1 MIDFMELSDDKI
13 KSSFLTHN
21 TEQNIDNLVYTLTKD
36 IECPDAY
43 KADVKSWLTMLVLSS
58 Q

>member
-1 MIDFMELSDDKI
+1 MIDLMELSDDKI

-21 TEQNIDNLVYTLTKD
+21 TEQNIEKLVHTLTKD
-36 IECPDAY
+36 IECSDAY
-43 KADVKSWLTMLVLSS
+43 KADVKSWLELLVITS

>member
-36 IECPDAY
+36 SECSDAY
-43 KADVKSWLTMLVLSS
+43 KADVKSWLTMLVMSS

>member
-1 MIDFMELSDDKI
+1 MIDLMELSDDKI

-36 IECPDAY
+36 IECSDAY
-43 KADVKSWLTMLVLSS
+43 KADVKSWLTMLVMSS

>member
-1 MIDFMELSDDKI
+1 MIDLMELSDDKI

-36 IECPDAY
+36 KDCSDAY
-43 KADVKSWLTMLVLSS
+43 KADVKSWLTMLVMSS

>member
-36 IECPDAY
+36 IECRDAY
-43 KADVKSWLTMLVLSS
+43 KADVKSWLTMLVMSS